1 MSQSDE
7 AWNEVGEQF
16 KKLGSTFKH
25 HYQAHDDSQKS
36 VVPSDSDV
44 KDALATLGESV
55 KQAFGA
61 VGDTLSDPEIK
72 EETRQT
78 AGMFFDALGT
88 TFSEFGDDIS
98 GHRSTEQ
105 DYENRPD
112 SDASDPDE
120 HE

>member
-16 KKLGSTFKH
+16 KRLGSTFKH
-25 HYQAHDDSQKS
+25 HYQVHDDSQDS
-36 VVPSDSDV
+36 AVPSENDV
-44 KDALATLGESV
+44 KDALRTLGESI

-72 EETRQT
+72 EETRRT

-98 GHRSTEQ
+98 ERRETEQ
-105 DYENRPD
+105 DSQSQAD
-112 SDASDPDE
+112 SDAPDVEE
-120 HE
+120 HG